1 MQGVA
6 KVEREI
12 SMKCRHIL
20 LMTAISIMS
29 AGCTSIENSRD
40 LANPSVPARV
50 LAQQVC
56 SLCHGV
62 NGQSISPNFPNLAAQ
77 QPAYFVAQMK
87 EFRGH
92 NRLDPAGFEYMW
104 GLSRSLTDEQIK
116 GLAEYFG
123 SKPAAVASGTS
134 KNSSTLASGKAI
146 YEGGVSAKNIPP
158 CSTCHGAQAQGN
170 EQFPRL
176 AHQHQD
182 YLVKQLIV
190 FQRTDERPEGSIM
203 KTIAHDLTRQNM
215 EDVAAYLEEF
225 PAQ

>member
-1 MQGVA
+1 MKFRRLLWVA
-6 KVEREI
+6 GMGLI
-12 SMKCRHIL
+12 G
-20 LMTAISIMS
+20 
-29 AGCTSIENSRD
+29 AGCTSIENSRN
-40 LANPSVPARV
+40 LANPNVPAKA

-62 NGQSISPNFPNLAAQ
+62 DGQSTSPNFPNLAAQ
-77 QPAYFVAQMK
+77 QPTYFIAQMK

-123 SKPAAVASGTS
+123 SKPAAAPPSTSSDSAAVASG
-134 KNSSTLASGKAI
+134 KLI
-146 YEGGVSAKNIPP
+146 FDGGVPEKNIPA
-158 CSTCHGAQAQGN
+158 CSACHGAQAQGN

-182 YLVKQLIV
+182 YLIKQLLV

-203 KTIAHDLTRQNM
+203 KTIAHDLTRRNM
-215 EDVAAYLEEF
+215 EDVAAYLQEF